1 VDSVLLIHAHP
12 DDESFANSGRVA
24 QLTAEGFTVV
34 AIVATAGEAGE
45 LAETP
50 DLEQARCRRVE
61 KYERAL
67 EILGVSSWEWLEPD
81 AEWVDAPGGPL
92 VSQADPARLQA
103 AVRRRLEVHDP
114 RIVLT
119 VGTDGLTG
127 HPDHVAIGHAVRA
140 AARGSIIPGGVWGAR
155 LAASDVQAG
164 LGLASAAASNR
175 QVGSGRVIGTPT
187 ALTSFDVADVESMRR
202 HALDAYMDGLGAGEL
217 NELIGTAD
225 RIGDSLLLR
234 AVYDA
239 QGWVTERYER
249 IDAAL

>member
-24 QLTAEGFTVV
+24 QLAGEGFTVV

-45 LAETP
+45 LAETH
-50 DLEQARCRRVE
+50 DLEKARRRRLE

-119 VGTDGLTG
+119 VGADGLTG

-140 AARGSIIPGGVWGAR
+140 AARGNAIPGGVWGAR
-155 LAASDVQAG
+155 LAASDVRPG
-164 LGLASAAASNR
+164 VRLASVAADGR
-175 QVGSGRVIGTPT
+175 EVGSGRVTGTHA
-187 ALTSFDVADVESMRR
+187 ALTAFDVADVESTRR
-202 HALDAYMDGLGAGEL
+202 HALDAYIDGLGTDDL
-217 NELIGTAD
+217 NELIGAAD
-225 RIGDSLLLR
+225 RVGDSLLLR
-234 AVYDA
+234 AIYDA
-239 QGWVTERYER
+239 QHWTTERYER
-249 IDAAL
+249 IDVAL